1 MNFNIQNF
9 IKGFIKR
16 SVTRLFLSF
25 IYNLEDLLSEGK
37 ISQDDFQKL
46 RKRILDKGN
55 NCIRDIYLELDNFD
69 FLFKNDIINNK
80 NHE

>member
-25 IYNLEDLLSEGK
+25 IYILEDLVSQDK
-37 ISQDDFQKL
+37 ISDDEFQRI

-55 NCIRDIYLELDNFD
+55 NCIRDINIELENFD
-69 FLFKNDIINNK
+69 FLFKNKDN
-80 NHE
+80 

>member
-80 NHE
+80 DHD

>member
-1 MNFNIQNF
+1 MNFNIENF

-25 IYNLEDLLSEGK
+25 IYILEDFVSEGK
-37 ISQDDFQKL
+37 ITEEEFQRL

-55 NCIRDIYLELDNFD
+55 NCIRDIDIELENFD
-69 FLFKNDIINNK
+69 FLFKNKDN
-80 NHE
+80 